1 VSYTDQSRVLTVALG
16 GFRALAPGTR
26 PDWSGL
32 VAATLVAAAR
42 VLIPFALFAEKI
54 ANALGFSGS
63 KSGAHE
69 DRPDQSCTPPPP
81 RPHRAH
87 PRHPGLTRRRL
98 LRGSAAV
105 AAGAV
110 GAGALSACGQ
120 SAAPAGATEID
131 YWLWD
136 ANQLPA
142 YSAAIDLFMEQ
153 NPDIFVRIT
162 QLGWDDYWTK
172 LTASFVAEAGPD
184 AFADHLARFPEF
196 VNLGVIAPL
205 DDLAPLADITA
216 DRFQE
221 GLQELWSDQE

>member
-1 VSYTDQSRVLTVALG
+1 RSSTPSVSA
-16 GFRALAPGTR
+16 
-26 PDWSGL
+26 
-32 VAATLVAAAR
+32 
-42 VLIPFALFAEKI
+42 
-54 ANALGFSGS
+54 GS
-63 KSGAHE
+63 SE
-69 DRPDQSCTPPPP
+69 VPQMIDPT
-81 RPHRAH
+81 HRAH
-87 PRHPGLTRRRL
+87 PHRPGLTRRRL

-120 SAAPAGATEID
+120 SAAPAGATETACR
-131 YWLWD
+131 LWD

-216 DRFQE
+216 D
-221 GLQELWSDQE
+221 